1 MIFFEIEEK
10 AKELFEL
17 SSEELH
23 KRGVE
28 ALLAE
33 ELKHAE
39 NQLYGFMK
47 ISNMHTAFEKNTI
60 RTEELSKMVGRQ
72 SRITHLKTRITSIK
86 KLLDILRKSNNN
98 PDWLILTR

>member
-33 ELKHAE
+33 ELKQAE
-39 NQLYGFMK
+39 NQLYGFLK
-47 ISNMHTAFEKNTI
+47 ISSMHTAFEENTI
-60 RTEELSKMVGRQ
+60 STEELPKISGRQ
-72 SRITHLKTRITSIK
+72 SRITRLKTRITNIK

-98 PDWLILTR
+98 QD

>member
-33 ELKHAE
+33 ELKQAE
-39 NQLYGFMK
+39 AQLYGFIK
-47 ISNMHTAFEKNTI
+47 ISNIHTAFEKNTI
-60 RTEELSKMVGRQ
+60 RNEVPPKLVGRQ
-72 SRITHLKTRITSIK
+72 SRITRLKTRITNIK
-86 KLLDILRKSNNN
+86 KLLDILRHSENN
-98 PDWLILTR
+98 PD